1 MGQRPLAERIWR
13 IGRLAL
19 VGLPLAAL
27 AAWSIRLVPQALHA
41 RSAVA
46 HCETWV
52 ASVDRF
58 QESIVRLQV
67 KGFALHHGGPFGV
80 EQASLQEAID
90 AYGRARTLLADRT
103 GHERDP
109 RLEALDQAMARYLAQ
124 LDRVSQATQRREAAR
139 GGQAA
144 EEAGRTL
151 SLELAHLSHQFQE
164 VTSAYDSLETFHE
177 RMLESALGQMADH
190 NRELAA
196 FAGISLAL
204 ALAFFLLGVHADT
217 LKQRSEDSTRLAHA
231 LLDAAPIGILI
242 WDADGRIARA
252 NQAMAHMLGR
262 PLKTLQEARIA
273 TLLPEPVV
281 TSLETA
287 EAGRPATFNIHRPD
301 GSFAALEAGV
311 ASAVFS
317 GSPFRIAAVG
327 DISRRLVAERRLQER
342 SRQAE
347 LGASVGGTA
356 KDLERLIHPILLAAD
371 ILQASG
377 PSPEKVNDLVGVID
391 RNGRAAAVL
400 IGQLSRHLQDSEQSA
415 RPSLFE
421 LHACVWEAVAAIE
434 VPPGLHLDVIVPDGA
449 CVVRG
454 DRSGIITALAT
465 VLRRGAEA
473 AGTGGSLRVEAKEE
487 DGAGTVEV
495 SDSGPRILELE
506 AVFSAA
512 YLATGQ
518 PGGPDLSN
526 LPSLLQG
533 MGGRISAH
541 PGPSGQTVFRIQ
553 LPLAEA

>member
-1 MGQRPLAERIWR
+1 MGQPSLAERIRR

-27 AAWSIRLVPQALHA
+27 AAWSFRLVPQALHA

-58 QESIVRLQV
+58 QEAIVRLQV

-80 EQASLQEAID
+80 EQASLQEAVD
-90 AYGRARTLLADRT
+90 AYGRARSQLADRT

-109 RLEALDQAMARYLAQ
+109 RLEVLDLAMGRYLAQ
-124 LDRVSQATQRREAAR
+124 LGRVSEATHRMEVVRKGEAAKD
-139 GGQAA
+139 
-144 EEAGRTL
+144 AGKAL

-164 VTSAYDSLETFHE
+164 AASAYDGLETFHQ
-177 RMLESALGQMADH
+177 RMLEAALRQMDDH

-196 FAGISLAL
+196 FAGASLAL
-204 ALAFFLLGVHADT
+204 ALAFILLGAQADR
-217 LKQRSEDSTRLAHA
+217 LKRRSGDATQLAHA

-242 WDADGRIARA
+242 WDATGRIERA

-262 PLKTLQEARIA
+262 PLRTLQEAQVA
-273 TLLPEPVV
+273 AVLPEAVVAGLDEAEPGHPV
-281 TSLETA
+281 A
-287 EAGRPATFNIHRPD
+287 FNIHRPD
-301 GSFAALEAGV
+301 GGFAALEAGV

-327 DISRRLVAERRLQER
+327 DISRRLEAERRLGER
-342 SRQAE
+342 SRHAE
-347 LGASVGGTA
+347 LGVRAGSAVR
-356 KDLERLIHPILLAAD
+356 DLERLIHPMLLAAD

-377 PSPEKVNDLVGVID
+377 SSPEKINDLVGVID
-391 RNGRAAAVL
+391 RNGRAAAALV
-400 IGQLSRHLQDSEQSA
+400 GQLARLTQESEQNA

-421 LHACVWEAVAAIE
+421 LHACLWESTASLE
-434 VPPGLHLDVIVPDGA
+434 VPPGLHLDVIIPDGT

-454 DRSGIITALAT
+454 DRSGLTMALAA

-473 AGTGGSLRVEAKEE
+473 AGAGGTLRIEAKEE
-487 DGAGTVEV
+487 GGSGVVDIC
-495 SDSGPRILELE
+495 DSGPRIQDLE
-506 AVFSAA
+506 AVFSTA
-512 YLATGQ
+512 YLATRQ
-518 PGGPDLSN
+518 PGGPDLSG
-526 LPSLLQG
+526 LPSLLHG
-533 MGGRISAH
+533 MGGEISATL
-541 PGPSGQTVFRIQ
+541 GPSGQTVFRIQ